1 MATRWGAVIAVCAG
15 IASAALAQ
23 EGSVVQQ
30 PASSGHEGFF
40 RPARDPALTRFP
52 TPDEAPAA
60 SRAVQQPAPT
70 DEQALA
76 RAREAAERELDRS
89 RQEHAQAQNN
99 APVVRPMIVSPLD
112 GTAPIVSTLDGT
124 APIISPLGR

>member
-1 MATRWGAVIAVCAG
+1 MRWGTVIAVCAS
-15 IASAALAQ
+15 IASTALAQ
-23 EGSVVQQ
+23 EGSGVQP
-30 PASSGHEGFF
+30 PAPAAQEGFF

-52 TPDEAPAA
+52 TPDETLA
-60 SRAVQQPAPT
+60 SQRAVQQPAPA

-89 RQEHAQAQNN
+89 RQEHAQAQST
-99 APVVRPMIVSPLD
+99 APVARPMIVSPLD

>member
-76 RAREAAERELDRS
+76 AFAELAKLESRVARLGVTMAPGAPEGAEELLRS
-89 RQEHAQAQNN
+89 VGGHDPAENETEKQGS
-99 APVVRPMIVSPLD
+99 V
-112 GTAPIVSTLDGT
+112 
-124 APIISPLGR
+124 